1 MKSLKKYKKWGIV
14 ATSLV
19 VILVPLVLIA
29 DAPSNSGA
37 VTNLFTGVAKSYNMT
52 PGEQSFCAVTA
63 TGTVAEY
70 NAKKTVVP
78 ASISKLFTFD
88 FALNTLGK
96 DFRYT
101 TDFYIVGTTLFI
113 NGGGDPHFVI
123 SNLRSV
129 IKKISED
136 ERVVISRFVF
146 SPNFYFN
153 WQDKPKD
160 VIKALTTSLKENP
173 GAVINPKFTVQ
184 SAKRFYTDGGIHY
197 QFQSAPLSILV
208 KQINNYSTNF
218 SADTL
223 FERAGGHTA
232 FQKYMQSVYGATT
245 ADANFYTGS
254 GLSKNTTNCN
264 MVLQVLKH
272 LESTAGR
279 LEMRIENLMSI
290 PRVDPGP
297 LNDALMSMATTSG
310 IVAKSGYIDFHH
322 NLAGIAST
330 TEGPVY
336 FAVFGVYKNKKD
348 DKKNQQFIE
357 DFISQ
362 FLGRYVQIPF
372 DYAPRNN
379 QEVIDAGLVLKVQ
392 I

>member
-1 MKSLKKYKKWGIV
+1 MKLLIYYKKWGI
-14 ATSLV
+14 APL
-19 VILVPLVLIA
+19 ILLAISIPLLLIA
-29 DAPSNSGA
+29 DKTSNSS
-37 VTNLFTGVAKSYNMT
+37 TNLFIEVARSYKMPTSN
-52 PGEQSFCAVTA
+52 QSFCAVTA
-63 TGTVAEY
+63 TGTIAEY

-123 SNLRSV
+123 TNLRSV

-146 SPNFYFN
+146 GPNFYFN

-160 VIKALTTSLKENP
+160 IIKSLNTSLKENP

-184 SAKRFYTDGGIHY
+184 SAKRSYTDGGIYY

-223 FERAGGHTA
+223 FERAGGHVA

-245 ADANFYTGS
+245 ADTNFYTGS
-254 GLSKNTTNCN
+254 GLSKNTTNCA
-264 MVLQVLKH
+264 MVLQVIKH
-272 LESTAGR
+272 LENTASR

-330 TEGPVY
+330 TDGPVY

-348 DKKNQQFIE
+348 DKKNQQFID
-357 DFISQ
+357 DFASQ
-362 FLGRYVQIPF
+362 FLGRYVQVPF
-372 DYAPRNN
+372 DYTPRNN
-379 QEVIDAGLVLKVQ
+379 KEVIDSGLVLKVQ